1 MLELSISRNFLVDT
15 GFINKTNKNLIEL
28 SKEDLT
34 KKGFMAT
41 EINECNEVL
50 LIDMIDKGYFDDL
63 DVYEIFGILAVFL
76 TDKMDEE
83 VIISDLNIT
92 DLMKI
97 RIREIGDLNIKLD
110 VIALNYRLRYDAY
123 LTLSFIVPAYMW
135 VKGVDFKEIYE
146 KNSIEMY
153 EGNFVK
159 NIMKILNICN
169 EMIHVCEMV
178 GKTDIIE
185 KMENIES
192 LVLRDI
198 VSFDSIYLL
207 N

>member
-1 MLELSISRNFLVDT
+1 ETCMENYNNLKKKLEEMKVNHIDNMKYTDEIDSIIRLEKELKGARANRKRKIESKIKNIMSKDSVRNEINLKKSYLKQLDELNNLDQKINNNSLLLELSISRNFLVDT
-15 GFINKTNKNLIEL
+15 GFINKTSKNLIEL

-76 TDKMDEE
+76 TDKMEEE

-97 RIREIGDLNIKLD
+97 RI
-110 VIALNYRLRYDAY
+110 
-123 LTLSFIVPAYMW
+123 
-135 VKGVDFKEIYE
+135 KE
-146 KNSIEMY
+146 
-153 EGNFVK
+153 
-159 NIMKILNICN
+159 
-169 EMIHVCEMV
+169 
-178 GKTDIIE
+178 
-185 KMENIES
+185 
-192 LVLRDI
+192 
-198 VSFDSIYLL
+198 
-207 N
+207 